1 MPRQQGDETC
11 SNCGGHGALGPYE
24 CWRCAGHGVLA
35 AEHPL
40 DLEYP
45 PGIRDGYAVQIPLDR
60 YGIRNLYLTVVLRV
74 SGRE

>member
-40 DLEYP
+40 ELEYP
-45 PGIRDGYAVQIPLDR
+45 PGIRDGYTVQIPLDR
-60 YGIRNLYLTVVLRV
+60 YGIRNLHLTVFLRV
-74 SGRE
+74 SGRD